1 MLKTDPWHFA
11 RLSDVERIMKT
22 LDAGLVSALA
32 IIEPRRRGKT
42 TFLLEDLQPAAREA
56 GYLTV
61 YVNLASTSG
70 ALEPWIIDSI
80 NAALKSAVTPT
91 TRLKKLAAT
100 PIKKLTGKAKLGDAE
115 FGGEIELA
123 TSAIT
128 KGGLTDAFAELE
140 RFGKRVLFLFDEVHR
155 FADAK
160 HNDIAWSVR
169 SLLDTHRRI
178 VRTIATSSSAASYDL
193 MVTGERKAFNRW
205 FTRVPL
211 EPLGCAFV
219 DHLADVVALQYP
231 AHNIGHDE
239 IASAFETLGKSPKFT
254 RDYLNLRLLQPGL
267 SHNNAL
273 ALAQRDATRDSGF
286 VDEFE
291 RLPDLQRA
299 LMVALTCNDA
309 LFADANLKRLAVA
322 TGTESVSKTTVQRI
336 LVLLADKGWIIRHD
350 RGAYLFADSL
360 FEDWIR
366 DQMRL
371 GLLSRPAGQK

>member
-1 MLKTDPWHFA
+1 MFKTDPWHFA
-11 RLSDVERIMKT
+11 RLADVERIMQT
-22 LDAGLVSALA
+22 LDAGLVCALA

-61 YVNLASTSG
+61 YVNLASTAG
-70 ALEPWIIDSI
+70 DLEPWIIDSI
-80 NAALKSAVTPT
+80 DAALKSAVTPAI
-91 TRLKKLAAT
+91 RLKKLAAT

-115 FGGEIELA
+115 FGGEIELV
-123 TSAIT
+123 TSGTT
-128 KGGLTDAFAELE
+128 KGGLTAAFAELE
-140 RFGKRVLFLFDEVHR
+140 QRGKRVLFLFDEVHR

-178 VRTIATSSSAASYDL
+178 MRAIATSSSAASYDL

-211 EPLGCAFV
+211 EALGDAFV
-219 DHLADVVALQYP
+219 DHLAGVVARQYP
-231 AHNIGHDE
+231 AHKIERGE
-239 IASAFETLGKSPKFT
+239 IAAAFETLGKSPKFT

-291 RLPDLQRA
+291 HLSDLQRA
-299 LMVALTCNDA
+299 LIVSLACNDA
-309 LFADANLKRLAVA
+309 LFGDANLKRLAVA
-322 TGTESVSKTTVQRI
+322 TGTVSVSKTTVQRM
-336 LVLLADKGWIIRHD
+336 LALLADKGWIIRHD

-360 FEDWIR
+360 FEDWVR
-366 DQMRL
+366 EQMRM
-371 GLLSRPAGQK
+371 GLLLRPGGHK

>member
-1 MLKTDPWHFA
+1 MLKTDLWHFA
-11 RLSDVERIMKT
+11 RLADVERIMQT

-42 TFLLEDLQPAAREA
+42 TFLLEDLQPAARDA

-61 YVNLASTSG
+61 YVNLASTAG
-70 ALEPWIIDSI
+70 DLEPWIIDSI
-80 NAALKSAVTPT
+80 DAALKSAITPT
-91 TRLKKLAAT
+91 TRLKKLATT

-123 TSAIT
+123 ASGST
-128 KGGLTDAFAELE
+128 KGGLTAAFAELE
-140 RFGKRVLFLFDEVHR
+140 QRGKRVLFLFDEVHR

-160 HNDIAWSVR
+160 HNDVAWSVR

-178 VRTIATSSSAASYDL
+178 MRTIATSSSAASYDL

-211 EPLGCAFV
+211 EALGSAFV
-219 DHLADVVALQYP
+219 DHLAGVVTRQYP
-231 AHNIGHDE
+231 AHNIERDQ
-239 IASAFETLGKSPKFT
+239 IAAAFETLGKSPKFI
-254 RDYLNLRLLQPGL
+254 RDYLNLRLLQPSL

-291 RLPDLQRA
+291 HLSDLQRA
-299 LMVALTCNDA
+299 LIVALACNDS
-309 LFADANLKRLAVA
+309 LFAESNLKRLAIA
-322 TGTESVSKTTVQRI
+322 TGTDSISKTTVQRM
-336 LVLLADKGWIIRHD
+336 LSLLADKGWIIRHD

-360 FEDWIR
+360 FEDWVR
-366 DQMRL
+366 EQMRL
-371 GLLSRPAGQK
+371 GLLSRPDGRK

>member
-1 MLKTDPWHFA
+1 MLKTDPWHFP
-11 RLSDVERIMKT
+11 RLADVERIMQT

-61 YVNLASTSG
+61 YVNLASTAG
-70 ALEPWIIDSI
+70 ELEPWIIDSI
-80 NAALKSAVTPT
+80 DAALASAVTPT

-100 PIKKLTGKAKLGDAE
+100 PIKKLSGKAKLGDAE

-123 TSAIT
+123 TSGVT
-128 KGGLTDAFAELE
+128 KGRLTAAFAELE
-140 RFGKRVLFLFDEVHR
+140 QRGKRVLFLFDEVHR

-160 HNDIAWSVR
+160 QNDIAWSVR

-178 VRTIATSSSAASYDL
+178 IRAIATSSSAASYDL

-211 EPLGCAFV
+211 EPLGAAFV
-219 DHLADVVALQYP
+219 DHLAGVVAMQYP
-231 AHNIGHDE
+231 AHKIESDE
-239 IASAFETLGKSPKFT
+239 IAVAFETLGKSPKFT
-254 RDYLNLRLLQPGL
+254 RDYLNLRLLQPSL

-273 ALAQRDATRDSGF
+273 ALAQKDATRDSGF

-291 RLPDLQRA
+291 HLSDLQRA
-299 LMVALTCNDA
+299 LIVALACNDA
-309 LFADANLKRLAVA
+309 LFGEGNLKRLAVA
-322 TGTESVSKTTVQRI
+322 TGTESVSKTTVQRM
-336 LVLLADKGWIIRHD
+336 LTLLADKGWIIRHD

-366 DQMRL
+366 EQMRL
-371 GLLSRPAGQK
+371 GLLSRPGGHK